1 MMRRVAILLLGTS
14 LAGCTVGPD
23 FVPPAA
29 PVGAAFVRGAAG
41 TTPAS
46 NPDPLWWAQ
55 FNDQVLDSV
64 MQQAI
69 AGNPSLQEAVLRV
82 VEAHQSVAEAAA
94 QGLPNIS
101 GSGSFMREELGV
113 KGLLESQGAYS
124 GINALAAPV
133 NAMQPGLGT
142 TVAADGKHELNA
154 ISAPVNLFQYELSA
168 SWELDLFG
176 LVRRQVENA
185 KATQQADA
193 DAAND
198 SLVML
203 ESEVGQEYFAL
214 RGAQMGLAEQ
224 QRQVRIAADT
234 LQLTQDQQRI
244 GLTSDIDV
252 DQARTQYLSEQSQL
266 QTYTKQI
273 GQAMD
278 ALAYLVGAD
287 PGTLDAELAPT
298 QPLPALQGLIGIGV
312 PSTLARRR
320 PDVRQAE
327 DQLHAAT
334 AEVGVAVAS
343 FYPDVTLMGSDGFRA
358 LDASYLTNWA
368 SNFYSAG
375 PSISLPIFEGGKL
388 RAQLKLAK
396 AQQKSAALAYRAAV
410 LEALKEVEDGLLA
423 YRTDSAAQ
431 ADAAATAQSAEDA
444 AGLARNRAQNGLESF
459 LNVLT
464 TEKSAVTAEQ
474 QLVQADEQQAQDV
487 VTLYT
492 ALGGGWQDQKPAK

>member
-1 MMRRVAILLLGTS
+1 MRRFGSLGLAGV
-14 LAGCTVGPD
+14 LAGCTVGPN
-23 FVPPAA
+23 FVPPAP
-29 PVGAAFVRGAAG
+29 PVGPAFVHGAPG
-41 TTPAS
+41 TTTAS
-46 NPDPLWWAQ
+46 NPNPLWWAQ
-55 FNDQVLDSV
+55 FQDPVLNGL
-64 MQQAI
+64 MARAI
-69 AGNPSLQEAVLRV
+69 AGNPSLQEAVLRI
-82 VEAHQSVAEAAA
+82 VEAHQDVAETAA
-94 QGLPNIS
+94 QGLPQLNAS
-101 GSGSFMREELGV
+101 GSYMREELGV

-124 GINALAAPV
+124 GLNSLAGPV

-142 TVAADGKHELNA
+142 VVAGDGKHELNA

-176 LVRRQVENA
+176 LVRRQVEGA
-185 KATQQADA
+185 KATQEADV
-193 DAAND
+193 DAADD

-214 RGAQMGLAEQ
+214 RAAQMGLAEQ
-224 QRQVRIAADT
+224 QRQVKIAADI
-234 LQLTQDQQRI
+234 LKLTQDQAAI
-244 GLTSDIDV
+244 GLTSDINV

-266 QTYTKQI
+266 QSYQKQI
-273 GQAMD
+273 GQAID
-278 ALAYLVGAD
+278 ELNDLVGAQ
-287 PGTLDAELAPT
+287 PGTLDAELAVPA
-298 QPLPALQGLIGIGV
+298 PLPALTGLIGVGV

-320 PDVRQAE
+320 PDVREAE
-327 DQLHAAT
+327 AQLHAAT

-396 AQQKSAALAYRAAV
+396 AAQKSAAISYRATV
-410 LEALKEVEDGLLA
+410 LEALREVEDALLS

-444 AGLARNRAQNGLESF
+444 AALARNRAQNGLESF
-459 LNVLT
+459 LTVLS
-464 TEKSAVTAEQ
+464 TEQSAVSAEQ
-474 QLVQADEQQAQDV
+474 QLVQADEQQAEDI

-492 ALGGGWQDQKPAK
+492 ALGGGWQDSKQVK